1 MALETVRVR
10 VTAARATR
18 VVLAIVALGS
28 AMAAHPS
35 DARGTRRGPVA
46 ELLINASSG
55 RVIFASLPDAPHRPA
70 SLTKMMTLYL
80 LFDALDSGR
89 VRLSESIPVS
99 FNAARQPASRLGLTA
114 GTTLPLRTA
123 IQAMAVHS
131 ANDVSVAIAE
141 RLGGSETAFAAMMNA
156 KARQLGMTRTSFA
169 NATGLTNTGNQTT
182 ARDMA
187 TLARALLR
195 DHPRE
200 YPVFATRAITWR
212 ARRYVNHDHL
222 LGKVGG
228 VDGIKTGYTA
238 DAGYNIATSAKR
250 GGVRVIAVV
259 LGEKSVQARD
269 VRVANLVELGFTPPV
284 RGSVAPVVAPPR
296 AVKPSR
302 NRSSGPRR
310 AARRPAADRLR

>member
-1 MALETVRVR
+1 MAFVDVSVRVPP
-10 VTAARATR
+10 ARSTR
-18 VVLAIVALGS
+18 IVFGILALGCGLAAQPSS
-28 AMAAHPS
+28 ARVAPRA
-35 DARGTRRGPVA
+35 PVS
-46 ELLINASSG
+46 ELLINASTG
-55 RVIFASLPDAPHRPA
+55 RVIFANLPDSPHRPA

-80 LFDALDSGR
+80 LYDALESGR
-89 VRLSESIPVS
+89 VRVTESIPVS
-99 FNAARQPASRLGLTA
+99 RNAARQPASRLGLTA
-114 GTTLPLRTA
+114 GTSLPLRTA
-123 IQAMAVHS
+123 VQAMAVHS
-131 ANDVSVAIAE
+131 ANDVTVAIAE
-141 RLGGSETAFAAMMNA
+141 RLAGNEADFAVLMNA

-169 NATGLTNTGNQTT
+169 NASGLTNAGNQTT
-182 ARDMA
+182 ARDMV

-212 ARRYVNHDHL
+212 SRRYVNHDHL

-269 VRVANLVELGFTPPV
+269 VRVANLVELGFTPPARHR
-284 RGSVAPVVAPPR
+284 RGAF
-296 AVKPSR
+296 
-302 NRSSGPRR
+302 
-310 AARRPAADRLR
+310 